1 MKIYFCYTVFLLYLC
16 QCSAQIKGNEN
27 VNKVNIVYKV
37 PVLFSAD
44 SIGLVF
50 DSSFIYSYKQFKIYE
65 APTVE
70 QSYEDNTLI
79 SESLESYF
87 FGYDTNYSF
96 GFYAKYLSDTLQ
108 TNRLSV
114 DSFLKDRPDGR
125 TMDNILELS
134 SFSRELKLNF
144 NELMKVYRIN
154 NPFYDSV
161 FFYYNNTLKHLPFS
175 FSKRLD
181 SVYDSKL
188 YKIETTF
195 KRDTS
200 KNALAFNKFRTATWI
215 LQEPKD
221 FKNKAEILGFFKKI
235 ESMYKNGK

>member
-1 MKIYFCYTVFLLYLC
+1 
-16 QCSAQIKGNEN
+16 
-27 VNKVNIVYKV
+27 
-37 PVLFSAD
+37 
-44 SIGLVF
+44 
-50 DSSFIYSYKQFKIYE
+50 
-65 APTVE
+65 
-70 QSYEDNTLI
+70 
-79 SESLESYF
+79 
-87 FGYDTNYSF
+87 
-96 GFYAKYLSDTLQ
+96 
-108 TNRLSV
+108 
-114 DSFLKDRPDGR
+114 
-125 TMDNILELS
+125 
-134 SFSRELKLNF
+134 
-144 NELMKVYRIN
+144 MKVYRIN